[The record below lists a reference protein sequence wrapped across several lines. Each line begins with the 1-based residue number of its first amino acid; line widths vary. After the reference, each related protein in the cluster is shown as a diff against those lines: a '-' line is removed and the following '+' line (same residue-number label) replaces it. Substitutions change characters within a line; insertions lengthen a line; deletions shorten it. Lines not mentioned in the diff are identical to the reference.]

1 MLQTFSITVNGKVQG
16 VFYRQSTLQ
25 KAQELGITGTVK
37 NLPNG
42 DVFIMATGTP
52 DQLQQLISWCK
63 QGPTRAQVSSV
74 WHEEVALQTFTG
86 FAVIR

>member
-25 KAQELGITGTVK
+25 KARELGLTGTVK

-42 DVFIMATGTP
+42 DVHIVATGTA
-52 DQLQQLISWCK
+52 DQLQQLVTWCR
-63 QGPTRAQVSSV
+63 QGPARAHVMAV
-74 WHEEVALQTFTG
+74 NTEEVMVQTFAG
-86 FAVIR
+86 FRIIR